1 MDQYDSADPHQPL
14 PITNP
19 IELYRAA
26 NPGIKIESWSCED
39 WRALPLIILNFEVI
53 DPIKQSNLFSV
64 WSIKFDTAVE
74 RLIRFD

>member
-1 MDQYDSADPHQPL
+1 MDQYDSADLYQTL

-19 IELYRAA
+19 AKPE
-26 NPGIKIESWSCED
+26 IKIESWSCED

-53 DPIKQSNLFSV
+53 DPINQSNLFSI

-74 RLIRFD
+74 RVIKFD